1 MIGLGNAIAS
11 PLLWFLTK
19 SAERGAQTPLYV
31 ALDDAIG
38 TRRNINK
45 IKSINCL
52 CGNDKTPTSKNNN
65 GT

>member
-45 IKSINCL
+45 FKRLLSR
-52 CGNDKTPTSKNNN
+52 P
-65 GT
+65 